1 MFNAIESCLFLVVG
15 TYDCPG
21 RDRSVGFIKHL
32 ELSNGI
38 IIPSLLSLSEA
49 ITAPSV
55 ELLIDGFTF
64 VVPATWNIL
73 ICDPETSQLD
83 ISDVGSV
90 LGKSFHSFVYGFN
103 LPIVELHKIEAVG
116 YVPSHTSF
124 SPSLN
129 KHHMLCHPIDQTRW
143 INLSPA
149 DSYNK
154 YFRNTLLS
162 GDLI

>member
-1 MFNAIESCLFLVVG
+1 MLIFQESEGITLIDTIKPTLVEDYFWVLDLDQ
-15 TYDCPG
+15 TDFTLAPLNE
-21 RDRSVGFIKHL
+21 I
-32 ELSNGI
+32 
-38 IIPSLLSLSEA
+38 EA
-49 ITAPSV
+49 ITGPSV

-64 VVPATWNIL
+64 VVPASWNVL

-90 LGKSFHSFVYGFN
+90 LGKSFHAFVYGFTT
-103 LPIVELHKIEAVG
+103 PIVELHKIEAVD
-116 YVPSHTSF
+116 YVPMHTSF

>member
-1 MFNAIESCLFLVVG
+1 MLIFQESQEITLIDTIKPILVENHFWVLDLDQKDF
-15 TYDCPG
+15 TLAPLN
-21 RDRSVGFIKHL
+21 VV
-32 ELSNGI
+32 
-38 IIPSLLSLSEA
+38 EA
-49 ITAPSV
+49 ITGPAID
-55 ELLIDGFTF
+55 LLIDGYLIT
-64 VVPATWNIL
+64 VPKAWNIL
-73 ICDPETSQLD
+73 IVDPETSQLD

-90 LGKSFHSFVYGFN
+90 LGKNFHAFVFGYDT
-103 LPIVELHKIEAVG
+103 PMVELHSIEAVD
-116 YVPSHTSF
+116 YKPNHTTY

-129 KHHMLCHPIDQTRW
+129 KNHMLCHPVDQTRW

>member
-1 MFNAIESCLFLVVG
+1 MLIFQESEEITLIDTIKPTLVEDYFWVLDLDQKDF
-15 TYDCPG
+15 TLAPLN
-21 RDRSVGFIKHL
+21 VI
-32 ELSNGI
+32 
-38 IIPSLLSLSEA
+38 EA

-124 SPSLN
+124 SSSLN

>member
-1 MFNAIESCLFLVVG
+1 MLIFQESEEITLIDTIKPTLVEDYFWVLDLDQKDF
-15 TYDCPG
+15 TLAPLN
-21 RDRSVGFIKHL
+21 VI
-32 ELSNGI
+32 
-38 IIPSLLSLSEA
+38 EA

>member
-1 MFNAIESCLFLVVG
+1 MLIFQESEEIRIIDNIKPTLVDDAFWVLDLDQQDF
-15 TYDCPG
+15 TLAPLQ
-21 RDRSVGFIKHL
+21 VI
-32 ELSNGI
+32 
-38 IIPSLLSLSEA
+38 EA

-90 LGKSFHSFVYGFN
+90 LGKSFQSFVFGFDI
-103 LPIVELHKIEAVG
+103 PMVELHTIEAVD
-116 YVPSHTSF
+116 YLPNHTSF
-124 SPSLN
+124 SPSFN
-129 KHHMLCHPIDQTRW
+129 KSHMLCHPIDQTRW
-143 INLSPA
+143 VNLSPA

-154 YFRNTLLS
+154 YFRSTMLS